1 MARVFGRNKNV
12 NDTANVFDPV
22 TIGSSVSVVVLP
34 ANPDRMYVQINNN
47 DSDRDCWIK
56 LQPASQDNDKKGIFM
71 HRRGGGNDT
80 WQMPTDNIYT
90 GEISAISEGGSSDIY
105 VTEY

>member
-1 MARVFGRNKNV
+1 MSRVFGRNKNV
-12 NDTANVFDPV
+12 NDTANVLAPIPV
-22 TIGSSVSVVVLP
+22 DATTSVVILP

-47 DSDRDCWIK
+47 DSNEDCWIK

-71 HRRGGGNDT
+71 HRRGGGNDE

-90 GEISAISEGGSSDIY
+90 GEISAMSDSGTANIY

>member
-12 NDTANVFDPV
+12 NNVANVLDPV
-22 TIGSSVSVVVLP
+22 AINQTTTVTVLP
-34 ANPDRMYVQINNN
+34 ANDQRMYVQINNN
-47 DSDRDCWIK
+47 DSTKDCWIK
-56 LQPASQDNDKKGIFM
+56 LQPASQDNDQKGIFM

-90 GEISAISEGGSSDIY
+90 GEISAISEDGNANIY